1 MATVIGELN
10 NLDYTIDDLET
21 LFMEMENRL
30 SSVLAPATPMTN
42 DTVVADTGVK
52 VIDQILHLKRR
63 LRHLS
68 EIGDE
73 MLGRLRI
80 DDIVQTQ
87 KQELAAMPLA
97 ADQTTRRPNHG

>member
-10 NLDYTIDDLET
+10 NLDYTIDDLEA

-30 SSVLAPATPMTN
+30 SPVLAPATPMTN

-52 VIDQILHLKRR
+52 IIDQILHLKRR
-63 LRHLS
+63 VRHLN
-68 EIGDE
+68 EILDE

-80 DDIVQTQ
+80 DDIEQSQ
-87 KQELAAMPLA
+87 KQKLATMPLA
-97 ADQTTRRPNHG
+97 ADQTTGRPNHG